1 MSNGDKH
8 GGMAV
13 GTTGTSA
20 RKARKGTFGKA
31 AVLGLVIT
39 LAPPTALAVG
49 DRTEFSR
56 ESLFSQALE
65 IEQFSVDADS
75 HVSLPAERGDRVRK
89 SSRVA
94 AFTAG
99 TLDRAAGMFQSGI
112 AAGDDFMRTTL
123 AGPAASIGE
132 TILAAFEQRP
142 TLDWGGEVRLASLGP
157 AATTSDDRQTDTA
170 PSELAYG
177 PAAGPSI
184 ASRFDDLLG
193 GPGKGFVPP
202 LGAKDHSWA
211 ATPLNADVY
220 SKNEQTCL
228 ATGIYFEARGESE
241 EGQAAVAQV
250 ILNRVRAPSYPDT
263 ICGVVYQNA
272 HWKNRCQFSFACDG
286 IPDRINNRR
295 AYTAAER
302 IALEVTNGETWLAEV
317 GSSTHYHATYVKPRW
332 ARAMERVD
340 KIGLHVFYRT
350 LNGGWN

>member
-1 MSNGDKH
+1 MSNGDNR

-13 GTTGTSA
+13 GTAGTGA

-49 DRTEFSR
+49 DRTEFPR
-56 ESLFSQALE
+56 ESLFSQALD
-65 IEQFSVDADS
+65 IERLSFEADS

-94 AFTAG
+94 AFSAG
-99 TLDRAAGMFQSGI
+99 TLERASGVLQSGI
-112 AAGDDFMRTTL
+112 AAGDDFMRTTI
-123 AGPAASIGE
+123 AGPVATLGE

-157 AATTSDDRQTDTA
+157 ATGDSGNDAGT
-170 PSELAYG
+170 SELAYG
-177 PAAGPSI
+177 PSAGPSI

-202 LGAKDHSWA
+202 LGDKDHSWA
-211 ATPLNADVY
+211 ATPLDAQVY
-220 SKNEQTCL
+220 SKKEQTCL

-286 IPDRINNRR
+286 IPDRITNRR
-295 AYTAAER
+295 AYTVAER

-332 ARAMERVD
+332 ARAMDRVD